1 MKSERGQALVE
12 FALVLPM
19 ICAMLLAVLLVAE
32 IGVARLALEH
42 GAAEGARTGAL
53 TNDDALVRGTIA
65 ASVGPLDAAKVRVNI
80 DPPQDHPPRTGD
92 PRGTLLHVTLRY
104 TIPMPLAFV
113 GLSSLPI
120 QGEAAR
126 RIEWSP

>member
-1 MKSERGQALVE
+1 MRAERGQALVE

-53 TNDDALVRGTIA
+53 TNDDALLRGTVA
-65 ASVGPLDAAKVRVNI
+65 AAVSPLDAAKVHVSI

-92 PRGTLLHVTLRY
+92 PRGALLRVTLRY

-113 GLSSLPI
+113 GLSSLAI
-120 QGEAAR
+120 QGDAAR